1 MSDEPAPAPET
12 PEKKTGCFKLFIDV
26 FLELLQLLALTIVWL
41 FGGVCFAAFTIYPI
55 WTFACFMVVG
65 VAWYVLV
72 KGSAN
77 NWGGD
82 RLRHI
87 CVAVIVTAFAGIV

>member
-12 PEKKTGCFKLFIDV
+12 PEKKTGCFKI
-26 FLELLQLLALTIVWL
+26 FLELLQLSALTIGWL
-41 FGGVCFAAFTIYPI
+41 FGGACFAAFSTYPI
-55 WTFACFMVVG
+55 WNFACFTVVG
-65 VAWYVLV
+65 VAGYVLV

-87 CVAVIVTAFAGIV
+87 CVAVMAVMFACR